1 LYYAKSDLYKA
12 STLIK
17 RYDDTAQVSSRALLL
32 GYLVKQRMGRIEDA
46 EKIAATILQTYPNSV
61 QANAIRDNQL
71 RQTEFEVLREKY
83 RQAQLDELQESSN
96 NNQIIAEPK
105 IKVIRKKSPTSAVN
119 SDDSVK

>member
-1 LYYAKSDLYKA
+1 LYKA
-12 STLIK
+12 SNLIK

-32 GYLVKQRMGRIEDA
+32 SYLVKQRMGRIEDA